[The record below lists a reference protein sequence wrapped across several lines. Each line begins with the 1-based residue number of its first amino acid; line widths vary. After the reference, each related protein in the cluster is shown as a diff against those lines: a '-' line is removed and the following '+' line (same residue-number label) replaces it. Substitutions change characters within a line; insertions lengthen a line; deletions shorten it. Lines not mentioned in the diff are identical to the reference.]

1 MRVPLTLV
9 AVLAA
14 GPLSAG
20 VEEALSDDILPGY
33 ANFAAATDALS
44 AAAAQDC
51 RAQSLDPA
59 YQAAFDAWMP
69 VADMHLG
76 PAESGTLGIAFWPD
90 ERGAGPKTLSALIA
104 ANDPVGT
111 DATLYADVSIA
122 ARGLFALDLLLY
134 DGDFVYVDGSYTCT
148 LVQTVTADLAIQ
160 AAALNAGWQD
170 HATLMRTAG
179 AAGNTTYLEA
189 TEVEQAIYTQILGS
203 LTMTQDNRLGRPMG
217 TFDRPRPTRA
227 EAWRSGRP
235 LANAVGAVTGAY
247 ALASDIATGPTPLSN
262 AAFAAVGDAA
272 ARISDPTF
280 QDIDDPQARLRVEV
294 LQQRVKALK
303 DAIEDELGLA
313 SGFNSAD
320 GD

>member
-1 MRVPLTLV
+1 MATRRGFLSTL
-9 AVLAA
+9 
-14 GPLSAG
+14 
-20 VEEALSDDILPGY
+20 I
-33 ANFAAATDALS
+33 AAATVPRLGW
-44 AAAAQDC
+44 AAAGAPSYLACAKDLDDSF
-51 RAQSLDPA
+51 ALYGLTSLGARTFRIPLPA
-59 YQAAFDAWMP
+59 RGHA
-69 VADMHLG
+69 
-76 PAESGTLGIAFWPD
+76 
-90 ERGAGPKTLSALIA
+90 GAG
-104 ANDPVGT
+104 
-111 DATLYADVSIA
+111 
-122 ARGLFALDLLLY
+122 
-134 DGDFVYVDGSYTCT
+134 
-148 LVQTVTADLAIQ
+148 
-160 AAALNAGWQD
+160 
-170 HATLMRTAG
+170 H
-179 AAGNTTYLEA
+179 
-189 TEVEQAIYTQILGS
+189 
-203 LTMTQDNRLGRPMG
+203 
-217 TFDRPRPTRA
+217 PTRA